1 MRVLFLALAAACSDD
16 REPAEPRE
24 ITTRPSAPAGDP
36 AAVEAIV
43 EPTFGAIELAPR
55 FLPDPH
61 VVSGTSGGTVDA
73 HSLDPSCNG
82 FIGTAP
88 DHALVLQGPF
98 DAIRVVAWSNED
110 VTLVVRDESG
120 RYTCADDSEGT
131 NPAITL
137 MAAASGRYDL
147 WVGSYHEGAN
157 TAYRLGV
164 SELLSTEPSRIERA
178 P

>member
-1 MRVLFLALAAACSDD
+1 MRLLVLLLAACSGD
-16 REPAEPRE
+16 REPADEPRE
-24 ITTRPSAPAGDP
+24 IAARPSEPSEAPATAP
-36 AAVEAIV
+36 SV
-43 EPTFGAIELAPR
+43 EPTYGAIELAPR

-61 VVSGTSGGTVDA
+61 VVNGTSGGTVDA
-73 HSLDPSCNG
+73 HALDPSCNG
-82 FIGTAP
+82 FIGSAP
-88 DHALVLQGPF
+88 DHALVLEGPF
-98 DAIRVVAWSNED
+98 DAIRIVAWSNED

-137 MAAASGRYDL
+137 MAAASGRYDV